1 MPRLYIS
8 PSVSDNINCVV
19 EMMSGTPN
27 VVFGSLSGYIFPTK
41 LSACVIGQSSCTP
54 GTGVPTYIQSSA
66 CTLKLEYSF
75 FRDILSTDKIKI
87 SVFSYYTPLNYQP
100 VNGF

>member
-1 MPRLYIS
+1 MPRLYTS
-8 PSVSDNINCVV
+8 PVVLDNSNCVV

-41 LSACVIGQSSCTP
+41 LSACVLGVSSC
-54 GTGVPTYIQSSA
+54 VSSNIAFASTA

-87 SVFSYYTPLNYQP
+87 
-100 VNGF
+100 